1 MRNLIYIPLL
11 IILFSCQNKSL
22 KTELINAYKISAENE
37 KDTLQIEKLE
47 ILKTQNVDFDYVQ
60 NIKINNLKYSINLN
74 KKIIQNLKNNVLLY
88 EKNISNRKKII
99 ELDNKNKDKHL
110 KELEYDKQKLES
122 TKLNINKTEN
132 KIALTLQKIVLIRA
146 EFGYDKRKYEL
157 IDYVFKG
164 KINIENRIDTMSIL
178 KDSERNIK
186 FVKNNMF
193 TDYKGK

>member
-1 MRNLIYIPLL
+1 
-11 IILFSCQNKSL
+11 
-22 KTELINAYKISAENE
+22 LINAYKISAENE
-37 KDTLQIEKLE
+37 KDTLQIENLE
-47 ILKTQNVDFDYVQ
+47 ILKTQNIDFDYVQ

-74 KKIIQNLKNNVLLY
+74 KKILQNLKNNVLLY
-88 EKNISNRKKII
+88 KKNISNRKKII
-99 ELDNKNKDKHL
+99 ELDNKNKDKYL
-110 KELEYDKQKLES
+110 KQLEYDKQKLES

-193 TDYKGK
+193 TNYKGK

>member
-1 MRNLIYIPLL
+1 MRNSIYILLL

-22 KTELINAYKISAENE
+22 KSELINAYKISAENE
-37 KDTLQIEKLE
+37 KDTLQIENLE
-47 ILKTQNVDFDYVQ
+47 ILKTQNIDFDYVQ

-74 KKIIQNLKNNVLLY
+74 KKILQNLKNNTLLY
-88 EKNISNRKKII
+88 KKNISNRKKII
-99 ELDNKNKDKHL
+99 ELDNKNKDKYL
-110 KELEYDKQKLES
+110 KQLEYDKQKLES

-193 TDYKGK
+193 TNYKGK